1 MRGVAGGGGEADAAS
16 AGDARETA
24 LQGRGRAGAAVAPL
38 IGAGLR
44 DFSATPSFPTRFV
57 PVSWCSSWAG
67 SAASAS
73 KSPL

>member
-24 LQGRGRAGAAVAPL
+24 LQGRGGAGAAVAL
-38 IGAGLR
+38 LVVAGR
-44 DFSATPSFPTRFV
+44 GDFSASPSFPTRFV